1 MKKKLNVVSAVLQTI
16 VLLLFVLFP
25 YATYTV
31 PFNVRITNPDLVFLH
46 TDNGALNFTDMFS
59 NGNINIC
66 AVLGV
71 AFLLWGIAQCIVSSI
86 QNDGERD
93 GIAHLLVPVLSSGNI
108 ILGVSVLIDSV
119 ESVVRFDDYMSPT
132 LKCILILLAA
142 TLVTNLIKR
151 SKLIVPSARQ
161 KKAAVVPKE
170 TGSADELE
178 KYKALLDKG
187 VISQEEYEAKK
198 KQLLGL

>member
-1 MKKKLNVVSAVLQTI
+1 MKKKLNIVSAVLQTI
-16 VLLLFVLFP
+16 ALLLFVLFP

-31 PFNVRITNPDLVFLH
+31 PSNVRITNPDLVFLH
-46 TDNGALNFTDMFS
+46 TDNGALNYTDMFS
-59 NGNINIC
+59 CGRYLPAI
-66 AVLGV
+66 LGV
-71 AFLLWGIAQCIVSSI
+71 ALLLWGIAQCVLSFI
-86 QNDGERD
+86 QNDDERD
-93 GIAHLLVPVLSSGNI
+93 GFSHVLVPILSLLEIAFAWFALRGSVRLVVNI
-108 ILGVSVLIDSV
+108 DTYTFTIKG
-119 ESVVRFDDYMSPT
+119 
-132 LKCILILLAA
+132 ILILLAA
-142 TLVTNLIKR
+142 TLVINLIKR
-151 SKLIVPSARQ
+151 SKLIVPTARQ

>member
-1 MKKKLNVVSAVLQTI
+1 MKKQLNIVSAVLQTI
-16 VLLLFVLFP
+16 ALLLFVLFP

-31 PFNVRITNPDLVFLH
+31 PSNVRITNPDLVFLH

-71 AFLLWGIAQCIVSSI
+71 AFLLWGIAQCVVSSI

-93 GIAHLLVPVLSSGNI
+93 GIAHLLVPILSSGNI

-119 ESVVRFDDYMSPT
+119 ESVVRFDDYTSPT
-132 LKCILILLAA
+132 LKCILILLAS
-142 TLVTNLIKR
+142 TLVINLIKR
-151 SKLIVPSARQ
+151 SKLIVPTARQ

-187 VISQEEYEAKK
+187 IISQEEYEAKK